1 MNWLSVFPRFLC
13 PRFMPESM
21 SSPVPGSTP
30 AERRRWGRH
39 EDPFGPTVR
48 YVVRPSFQCDWA
60 LVADI
65 SAGGVGL
72 VLGRALTPGTVVL
85 IRLEGGRPADPV
97 TRLARVVHAVRQ
109 EDGNWCAGC
118 EFVTALTGRELA
130 GLQE

>member
-1 MNWLSVFPRFLC
+1 MDWLSIF

-21 SSPVPGSTP
+21 PAQVPGETP
-30 AERRRWGRH
+30 GERRRLHRR
-39 EDPFGPTVR
+39 EDPFGPAAR

-65 SAGGVGL
+65 SACGVGL
-72 VLGRALTPGTVVL
+72 VLGQALTPGAVVL
-85 IRLEGGRPADPV
+85 VRLEGPRPGDPV
-97 TRLARVVHAVRQ
+97 TRLARVVHAARQ

-130 GLQE
+130 ELSA